1 MNAPASL
8 TKIEQIRARD
18 GDGCWLCARPL
29 DFAAVP
35 NSKNAPTLEHLVAKS
50 LGGGNELA
58 NLVLC
63 HPGCN
68 LHLADKPLAKKQE
81 IRAKWQANAAKVAA
95 AASAA
100 KATPAAAKAP
110 AKAVPAPPAPPR
122 PAPPPPVAP
131 APVVAQLR
139 AELAYWRR
147 LALVGGGAGLA
158 SLGFIAG
165 LGAGLLLG

>member
-18 GDGCWLCARPL
+18 GDGCWLCARAFN
-29 DFAAVP
+29 FAAAP

-63 HPGCN
+63 HKHCN
-68 LHLADKPLAKKQE
+68 LQLADKPLAKKQE
-81 IRAKWQANAAKVAA
+81 MRAKYQANAAKVAA
-95 AASAA
+95 AVSAA
-100 KATPAAAKAP
+100 KATPPVAKAP
-110 AKAVPAPPAPPR
+110 ATVAAAPPTPAR